1 MKVNKPMSEFENQEA
16 ALQNFIGEIKKIKE
30 TFPSL
35 FAVKDVN
42 DLQREEGQVW
52 EEYKSLFKKI
62 LAELSKSDMP
72 KEEVLGQLLEE
83 IRNLTKSVKNIMPS
97 TKNNNRLE
105 FLAWMNNRLG
115 GLYGNLQV
123 LESEPEDKSLLQE
136 IRESFIKEKN
146 DLLF

>member
-1 MKVNKPMSEFENQEA
+1 MSEFENQEA